1 MVSILPVD
9 TNWDAA
15 VSFALMVFSIILL
28 VLLLVVKELA
38 LARGRRGRILGQ
50 MLNVAIV
57 PLLISFCVTIL
68 VRILDSIP

>member
-15 VSFALMVFSIILL
+15 VSFALMVLSIVLL
-28 VLLLVVKELA
+28 VVLLVVKELA
-38 LARGRRGRILGQ
+38 LSRGKQWQVLGQ

-57 PLLISFCVTIL
+57 PLLITFSVTIL
-68 VRILDSIP
+68 VQILGTVP

>member
-1 MVSILPVD
+1 
-9 TNWDAA
+9 
-15 VSFALMVFSIILL
+15 MVFSIVLL